1 MLITKKQLNTTKMQ
15 TCNARKII
23 YSDGRTAYVFKKDCT
38 TVQNNLTRQNG
49 FPPVNRN
56 EPMTKAAYRRTLNR
70 NFEKLIE
77 LDVFNER
84 SLFLTLT
91 IREEQYNTYEKI
103 CDRFKVF
110 TNKVRF
116 NKAVGNSYIGA
127 VRFIEVQE
135 KGFFH
140 IHAILVFNTADIRL
154 TWKDLHRMWG
164 WGFVKVKKVYDFSG
178 LIDYLTNNK
187 QGSESVFNGNFT
199 RYPKGAKVI
208 YISPNLPKAT
218 SENISITA
226 QECAALV
233 QDENTVGHIKI
244 HKYYDSACRRV
255 RLAVDKMVLIQIL
268 KKGGLRK

>member
-1 MLITKKQLNTTKMQ
+1 
-15 TCNARKII
+15 
-23 YSDGRTAYVFKKDCT
+23 
-38 TVQNNLTRQNG
+38 
-49 FPPVNRN
+49 
-56 EPMTKAAYRRTLNR
+56 MTKAAYRRTLNR

-116 NKAVGNSYIGA
+116 NKAVGNSYVGA

-178 LIDYLTNNK
+178 LIDYLTNYK

-208 YISPNLPKAT
+208 YISPNLPKAK
-218 SENISITA
+218 SENMTITA

-255 RLAVDKMVLIQIL
+255 QLAVDKMVLVQIL